1 MALTALEVRS
11 AKGRERPYKVS
22 DSGGLYLFVQP
33 SGQRY
38 WRLAYRWGGKQHT
51 MALGVF
57 PDVGLA
63 DAREKRDSV
72 RKILAEGKNPISVAK
87 EEALAARLAEQIT
100 FRVVAEEWHSKCER
114 EGLAKITLQKQK
126 WLLEFAY
133 PELGFR
139 PINRISAH
147 EVYEVLRGIE
157 AKGHYETARRL
168 RGTCGRIFRYAVATA
183 RAERDVCADLRGA
196 LITPKV
202 KHLAALTKPTEVGD
216 LMCAI
221 DGFDG
226 YRVTHVALRLAP
238 HFFVR
243 PGELRHA
250 EWSEFDF
257 EERVW
262 AIPSDKMKM
271 RRPHY
276 VPLSKQ
282 ALAIIDEIKPVSGKH
297 RYLFPCQGKRDRPM
311 CENTLNLA
319 LQRLGYG
326 GGRMT
331 THGFRAMASTL
342 LNESGRWTPDAIER
356 QLAHL
361 DSNAVRR
368 IYSRGEY
375 WEERVRMMQAWSD
388 ELDRL
393 RTDAVDR
400 ATKNGEALDA
410 ALYSDRSS
418 SRSLANQ
425 QR

>member
-22 DSGGLYLFVQP
+22 DSGGLFMLVQP

-38 WRLAYRWGGKQHT
+38 WRLAYRWGGKQQT
-51 MALGVF
+51 MALGVY
-57 PDVGLA
+57 PDVTLS
-63 DAREKRDSV
+63 DARTKRDAV
-72 RKILAEGKNPISVAK
+72 RKILAEGKNPVSVAR
-87 EEALAARLAEQIT
+87 EEELAVKLAEQIT
-100 FRVVAEEWHSKCER
+100 FKVLADEWYSKCER
-114 EGLAKITLQKQK
+114 EGRAAITLQKQR
-126 WLLEFAY
+126 WLLDFAL
-133 PELGFR
+133 PKLGTR

-157 AKGHYETARRL
+157 LKGHYETARRL
-168 RGTCGRIFRYAVATA
+168 RGTCSQVFRYAVATA

-202 KHLAALTKPTEVGD
+202 KHLAALTKPAEVGE

-238 HFFVR
+238 HLFVR
-243 PGELRHA
+243 PGELRQA

-257 EERVW
+257 DERVW
-262 AIPSDKMKM
+262 AIPAEKMKM
-271 RRPHY
+271 RRPHH
-276 VPLSKQ
+276 VPLSRQ
-282 ALAIIDEIKPVSGKH
+282 ALAIIDDIRPLSGKH

-342 LNESGRWTPDAIER
+342 LNESRNWTPDAIER
-356 QLAHL
+356 QLAHV
-361 DSNAVRR
+361 DANAVRR
-368 IYSRGEY
+368 IYARGEY
-375 WEERVRMMQAWSD
+375 WTERVRMMQAWSD
-388 ELDRL
+388 VLDQL
-393 RTDAVDR
+393 RAEAR
-400 ATKNGEALDA
+400 ASQKVEIVA
-410 ALYSDRSS
+410 
-418 SRSLANQ
+418 
-425 QR
+425 

>member
-11 AKGRERPYKVS
+11 FKGRERPYKVS

-38 WRLAYRWGGKQHT
+38 WRLAYRWGGKQQT

-57 PDVGLA
+57 PDVSLA
-63 DAREKRDSV
+63 DARAKRDSV
-72 RKILAEGKNPISVAK
+72 RKILADGKNPVSAAR
-87 EEALAARLAEQIT
+87 EEELAAKLAEQIT
-100 FRVVAEEWHSKCER
+100 FQVVAEEWYSKCER
-114 EGLAKITLQKQK
+114 EGRAEITLQKQR
-126 WLLEFAY
+126 WLLDFAY
-133 PELGFR
+133 PKLGTR

-168 RGTCGRIFRYAVATA
+168 RGTCSQVFRYAVATA
-183 RAERDVCADLRGA
+183 RAERDVSADLRGA
-196 LITPKV
+196 LTAPKV
-202 KHLAALTKPTEVGD
+202 KHLAALTKPAEVGE

-238 HFFVR
+238 HLFVR
-243 PGELRHA
+243 PGELRQA

-257 EERVW
+257 EEGVW
-262 AIPSDKMKM
+262 AIPAEKMKM
-271 RRPHY
+271 RRPHH
-276 VPLSKQ
+276 VSLSKQ
-282 ALAIIDEIKPVSGKH
+282 ALAIIADIRPVSGKH

-342 LNESGRWTPDAIER
+342 LNESGNWTPDAIER
-356 QLAHL
+356 QLAHV
-361 DSNAVRR
+361 DANSVRR
-368 IYSRGEY
+368 VYARGEY
-375 WEERVRMMQAWSD
+375 WDERVRMMQAWSD

-393 RTDAVDR
+393 RA
-400 ATKNGEALDA
+400 EALARSMNRKA
-410 ALYSDRSS
+410 A
-418 SRSLANQ
+418 
-425 QR
+425 

>member
-11 AKGRERPYKVS
+11 LKGRERPYKVS

-38 WRLAYRWGGKQHT
+38 WRLAYRWGGKQQT
-51 MALGVF
+51 KALGVF
-57 PDVGLA
+57 PDVSLA
-63 DAREKRDSV
+63 DARAKRDSV
-72 RKILAEGKNPISVAK
+72 RKILADGKNPVSAAR
-87 EEALAARLAEQIT
+87 EEELAAKLAEQIT
-100 FRVVAEEWHSKCER
+100 FQVVAEEWYSKCER
-114 EGLAKITLQKQK
+114 EGRAEITLQKQR
-126 WLLEFAY
+126 WLLDFAY
-133 PELGFR
+133 PKLGTR

-168 RGTCGRIFRYAVATA
+168 RGTCSQVFRYAVATA

-196 LITPKV
+196 LTAPKV
-202 KHLAALTKPTEVGD
+202 KHLAALTKPAEVGE

-238 HFFVR
+238 HLFVR
-243 PGELRHA
+243 PGELRQA

-257 EERVW
+257 EEGVW
-262 AIPSDKMKM
+262 AIPPEKMKM
-271 RRPHY
+271 RRPHH
-276 VPLSKQ
+276 VSLSKQ
-282 ALAIIDEIKPVSGKH
+282 ALAIIADIHPVSGKH

-342 LNESGRWTPDAIER
+342 LNESGNWTPDAIER
-356 QLAHL
+356 QLAHV
-361 DSNAVRR
+361 DANSVRR
-368 IYSRGEY
+368 VYARGEY
-375 WEERVRMMQAWSD
+375 WDERVRMMQAWSD

-393 RTDAVDR
+393 RA
-400 ATKNGEALDA
+400 EALARSMDKKA
-410 ALYSDRSS
+410 A
-418 SRSLANQ
+418 
-425 QR
+425 

>member
-11 AKGRERPYKVS
+11 FKGRERPYKVS

-38 WRLAYRWGGKQHT
+38 WRLAYRWGGKQQT
-51 MALGVF
+51 MALGVY
-57 PDVGLA
+57 PDVSLA
-63 DAREKRDSV
+63 DARAKRDSV
-72 RKILAEGKNPISVAK
+72 RKILADGRNPVSVAR
-87 EEALAARLAEQIT
+87 EEELAGKLAEQIT
-100 FRVVAEEWHSKCER
+100 FQVVAEEWFSKCER
-114 EGLAKITLQKQK
+114 EGRAEITLQKQR
-126 WLLEFAY
+126 WLLDFAY
-133 PELGFR
+133 PELGTR
-139 PINRISAH
+139 PINRVSAH

-168 RGTCGRIFRYAVATA
+168 RGTCSQVFRYAVATA

-196 LITPKV
+196 LTAPKV
-202 KHLAALTKPTEVGD
+202 KHLAALTKPAEVGE

-238 HFFVR
+238 HLFVR
-243 PGELRHA
+243 PGELRQA

-257 EERVW
+257 DEGVW
-262 AIPSDKMKM
+262 AIPAEKMKM
-271 RRPHY
+271 RRPHH
-276 VPLSKQ
+276 VPLSTQ
-282 ALAIIDEIKPVSGKH
+282 ALAIIADIRPVSGKH

-342 LNESGRWTPDAIER
+342 LNESGNWTPDAIER
-356 QLAHL
+356 QLAHV
-361 DSNAVRR
+361 DANSVRR
-368 IYSRGEY
+368 VYARGEY
-375 WEERVRMMQAWSD
+375 WDERVRMMQAWSN

-393 RTDAVDR
+393 RAV
-400 ATKNGEALDA
+400 ALA
-410 ALYSDRSS
+410 
-418 SRSLANQ
+418 RSLDRIAA
-425 QR
+425 

>member
-1 MALTALEVRS
+1 MGDTNMALTALEVRS
-11 AKGRERPYKVS
+11 AKGGERPYKVS

-33 SGQRY
+33 SGRRY
-38 WRLAYRWGGKQHT
+38 WRLAYRWGGKQQT
-51 MALGVF
+51 MALGVY
-57 PDVGLA
+57 PDVSLA
-63 DAREKRDSV
+63 DARAKRDFV
-72 RKILAEGKNPISVAK
+72 RKILADGKNPVSVAR
-87 EEALAARLAEQIT
+87 EEDLAAKLAEQIT
-100 FRVVAEEWHSKCER
+100 FQVVAEEWYSKCKR
-114 EGLAKITLQKQK
+114 EGRAEITLQKQR
-126 WLLEFAY
+126 WLLDFAY
-133 PELGFR
+133 PKLGGR

-168 RGTCGRIFRYAVATA
+168 RGTCSQVFRYAVATA

-196 LITPKV
+196 LTTPKV
-202 KHLAALTKPTEVGD
+202 KHLAALTKPAEVGE

-226 YRVTHVALRLAP
+226 YRVTHAALRLAP
-238 HFFVR
+238 HLFVR
-243 PGELRHA
+243 PGELRQA

-257 EERVW
+257 DEGIW
-262 AIPSDKMKM
+262 AIPAGKMKM

-276 VPLSKQ
+276 VSLSKQ
-282 ALAIIDEIKPVSGKH
+282 ALQIIAEIRPLSGKH

-342 LNESGRWTPDAIER
+342 LNESGNWTSDAIER
-356 QLAHL
+356 QLAHV
-361 DSNAVRR
+361 DANAVRR
-368 IYSRGEY
+368 IYARGEY
-375 WEERVRMMQAWSD
+375 WDERVRMMQAWSD

-393 RTDAVDR
+393 R
-400 ATKNGEALDA
+400 GEAITRSIQQA
-410 ALYSDRSS
+410 A
-418 SRSLANQ
+418 
-425 QR
+425 

>member
-11 AKGRERPYKVS
+11 FKGKERPYKVS

-38 WRLAYRWGGKQHT
+38 WRLAYRWGGKQQT

-57 PDVGLA
+57 PDVSLA
-63 DAREKRDSV
+63 DARAKRDSV
-72 RKILAEGKNPISVAK
+72 RKILADGKNPVSTAR
-87 EEALAARLAEQIT
+87 EEELAAKLAEQIT
-100 FRVVAEEWHSKCER
+100 FQVVAEEWYSKCER
-114 EGLAKITLQKQK
+114 EGRAEITLQKQR
-126 WLLEFAY
+126 WLLDFAY
-133 PELGFR
+133 PKLGTR

-168 RGTCGRIFRYAVATA
+168 RGTCSQVFRYAVATA

-196 LITPKV
+196 LTAPKV
-202 KHLAALTKPTEVGD
+202 KHLAALTKPAEVGE

-238 HFFVR
+238 HLFVR
-243 PGELRHA
+243 PGELRQA

-257 EERVW
+257 EEGVW
-262 AIPSDKMKM
+262 AIPAEKMKM
-271 RRPHY
+271 RRPHQ
-276 VPLSKQ
+276 VSLSKQ
-282 ALAIIDEIKPVSGKH
+282 ALAIIADIRPLSGKH

-342 LNESGRWTPDAIER
+342 LNESGNWTPDAIER
-356 QLAHL
+356 QLAHV
-361 DSNAVRR
+361 DANSVRR
-368 IYSRGEY
+368 VYARGEY
-375 WEERVRMMQAWSD
+375 WDERVRMMQAWSD

-393 RTDAVDR
+393 RA
-400 ATKNGEALDA
+400 EALARSMDRKA
-410 ALYSDRSS
+410 A
-418 SRSLANQ
+418 
-425 QR
+425 

>member
-11 AKGRERPYKVS
+11 FKGRERPYKIS

-38 WRLAYRWGGKQHT
+38 WRLAYRWDGKQQT

-57 PDVGLA
+57 PDVSLA
-63 DAREKRDSV
+63 DARAKRDSV
-72 RKILAEGKNPISVAK
+72 RKILADGKNPVSVAR
-87 EEALAARLAEQIT
+87 EEELAARLAEQIT
-100 FRVVAEEWHSKCER
+100 FQVVAEEWFSKCKR
-114 EGLAKITLQKQK
+114 EGRAEITLQKQR
-126 WLLEFAY
+126 WLLDFAS
-133 PELGFR
+133 PKLGGR

-168 RGTCGRIFRYAVATA
+168 RGTCSQVFRYAVATA

-202 KHLAALTKPTEVGD
+202 KHLAALTKPADVGE

-238 HFFVR
+238 HLFAR
-243 PGELRHA
+243 PGELRQA
-250 EWSEFDF
+250 EWAEFDF
-257 EERVW
+257 DEGVW
-262 AIPSDKMKM
+262 AIPPEKMKM

-276 VPLSKQ
+276 VSLSKQ
-282 ALAIIDEIKPVSGKH
+282 ALAIIAEIRPLSGKH

-342 LNESGRWTPDAIER
+342 LNESGNWTPDAIER
-356 QLAHL
+356 QLAHV
-361 DSNAVRR
+361 DANAVRR
-368 IYSRGEY
+368 IYARGEY
-375 WEERVRMMQAWSD
+375 WDERVRMMQAWSD

-393 RTDAVDR
+393 RA
-400 ATKNGEALDA
+400 EAM
-410 ALYSDRSS
+410 DRSINKM
-418 SRSLANQ
+418 AA
-425 QR
+425 

>member
-11 AKGRERPYKVS
+11 AKGRDRPYKVS

-38 WRLAYRWGGKQHT
+38 WRLAYRWGGKQQT

-57 PDVGLA
+57 PQISLA
-63 DAREKRDSV
+63 EARAKRDSV
-72 RKILAEGKNPISVAK
+72 RKILAEGKNPISVAR
-87 EEALAARLAEQIT
+87 EEALAVRLLEQIT
-100 FRVVAEEWHSKCER
+100 FKVVAEEWIAKCER
-114 EGLAKITLQKQK
+114 EGRAEITLHKQR
-126 WLLEFAY
+126 WLLSFAY
-133 PELGFR
+133 PKLGNR
-139 PINRISAH
+139 PISRISAH
-147 EVYEVLRGIE
+147 EVYEVLRLIE

-168 RGTCGRIFRYAVATA
+168 RGTCGQIFRYAVATA
-183 RAERDVCADLRGA
+183 RAERDVCLDLRGA

-202 KHLAALTKPTEVGD
+202 KHLGAITKADEVGE

-238 HFFVR
+238 HLFVR
-243 PGELRHA
+243 PGELRRA

-257 EERVW
+257 EAHVW
-262 AIPSDKMKM
+262 TIPAEKMKM
-271 RRPHY
+271 RRPHH
-276 VPLSKQ
+276 VPLSSQ
-282 ALAIIDEIKPVSGKH
+282 ALAIIDEIRPVTTGH
-297 RYLFPCQGKRDRPM
+297 AYLFPCQGKRDRPM

-331 THGFRAMASTL
+331 AHGFRAMASTL
-342 LNESGRWTPDAIER
+342 LNEMGWSPDAIER

-361 DSNAVRR
+361 DRNTVRR
-368 IYSRGEY
+368 TYARGEY
-375 WEERVRMMQAWSD
+375 WDERVRMMQAWSD

-393 RTDAVDR
+393 R
-400 ATKNGEALDA
+400 A
-410 ALYSDRSS
+410 ASKFRKM
-418 SRSLANQ
+418 RTQAA
-425 QR
+425 

>member
-1 MALTALEVRS
+1 MGDTNMALTALEVRS
-11 AKGRERPYKVS
+11 FKGRERPYKVS

-38 WRLAYRWGGKQHT
+38 WRLAYRWGGKQQT

-57 PDVGLA
+57 PDVSLA
-63 DAREKRDSV
+63 DARDKRDSV
-72 RKILAEGKNPISVAK
+72 RKILADGKNPVSVAR
-87 EEALAARLAEQIT
+87 EEELAAKLAEQIT
-100 FRVVAEEWHSKCER
+100 FQVVAEEWYSKCER
-114 EGLAKITLQKQK
+114 EGRAEITLQKQR
-126 WLLEFAY
+126 WLLDFAY
-133 PELGFR
+133 PKLGSR
-139 PINRISAH
+139 PINRITAH

-157 AKGHYETARRL
+157 AKGHFETARRL
-168 RGTCGRIFRYAVATA
+168 RGTCGQVFRYAVATA

-196 LITPKV
+196 LTTPKV
-202 KHLAALTKPTEVGD
+202 KHLAAVTKPTEVGE

-238 HFFVR
+238 HLFVR

-257 EERVW
+257 DEGVW
-262 AIPSDKMKM
+262 AIPADKMKM
-271 RRPHY
+271 RRPHH
-276 VPLSKQ
+276 VPLSTQ
-282 ALAIIDEIKPVSGKH
+282 ALAIIADIRPVSGKH

-342 LNESGRWTPDAIER
+342 LNESGNWTPDAIER
-356 QLAHL
+356 QLAHV
-361 DSNAVRR
+361 DANAVRR
-368 IYSRGEY
+368 IYARGEY
-375 WEERVRMMQAWSD
+375 WDERVRMMQAWSD

-393 RTDAVDR
+393 RA
-400 ATKNGEALDA
+400 EALARSMDRKA
-410 ALYSDRSS
+410 A
-418 SRSLANQ
+418 
-425 QR
+425 